1 MKNKSILVFYALC
14 ALVPI
19 IFIAV
24 AFFGPEKEIA
34 ISLKGPNTF
43 GLDDEKITKKYDQL
57 EDKEKK
63 KREKFK
69 KEVEKKWD
77 SYKESTSKTYVSYSK
92 DLNSRTI
99 VDFEKGEVTIE
110 VIMDEDEGQ
119 DGSYNLDLDMDR
131 DIQISRG
138 KNTRKQ
144 NIILSIGTSL
154 VNMTNIFALQEK
166 EKKDNSARSKDSKTL
181 NSKFTKL
188 LSNIMKEKG
197 DDGQPILKDQLVD
210 AKGKAVEGMSNTLD
224 FAKSV
229 VSKQSKKV
237 RMHFSKDGKKR
248 TIISLK
254 LPLSDDHIAKRRD
267 RYKDLIIIEARR
279 FNIPPEIALAIAE
292 TESAF
297 NPKAKSHVPA
307 YGLMQLVPKTGARDA
322 YQWIY
327 KKDKY
332 VSGRYLYKPKNNVEL
347 GCAYLS
353 MIRQHYF
360 SGIRNDERAYLC
372 AIPAYNTGVGNVSK
386 ALIDKRNIKEASKKA
401 NKMNKKEL
409 YDKLYTDLSSKEAR
423 NYLKK
428 VWARKE
434 KYK

>member
-267 RYKDLIIIEARR
+267 RYKDL
-279 FNIPPEIALAIAE
+279 
-292 TESAF
+292 S
-297 NPKAKSHVPA
+297 
-307 YGLMQLVPKTGARDA
+307 
-322 YQWIY
+322 
-327 KKDKY
+327 
-332 VSGRYLYKPKNNVEL
+332 
-347 GCAYLS
+347 
-353 MIRQHYF
+353 
-360 SGIRNDERAYLC
+360 
-372 AIPAYNTGVGNVSK
+372 
-386 ALIDKRNIKEASKKA
+386 LIHI
-401 NKMNKKEL
+401 
-409 YDKLYTDLSSKEAR
+409 
-423 NYLKK
+423 
-428 VWARKE
+428 
-434 KYK
+434 

>member
-1 MKNKSILVFYALC
+1 MKNKSIVVFYTLC

-43 GLDDEKITKKYDQL
+43 GLDDEKITKKYD
-57 EDKEKK
+57 EVEKKEKE

-77 SYKESTSKTYVSYSK
+77 SFKESTSKTYVSYSK
-92 DLNSRTI
+92 DLTSRTI

-110 VIMDEDEGQ
+110 VIIDEDQ
-119 DGSYNLDLDMDR
+119 DGSYNLDLDTDR
-131 DIQISRG
+131 SIQIAG
-138 KNTRKQ
+138 KNNTR
-144 NIILSIGTSL
+144 NIILSISTSL
-154 VNMTNIFALQEK
+154 VNMVTTFALQDTAEQ
-166 EKKDNSARSKDSKTL
+166 DNLAGSNDSKAL
-181 NSKFTKL
+181 DSKFTKL
-188 LSNIMKEKG
+188 LSNIFKEKG

-210 AKGKAVEGMSNTLD
+210 ASGKVVKGMSNTLN

-229 VSKQSKKV
+229 VNTQSKKV

-254 LPLSDDHIAKRRD
+254 LPLSNDHIAKRRD
-267 RYKDLIIIEARR
+267 RYKDLIVIEARR

-307 YGLMQLVPKTGARDA
+307 YGLMQLVPKSGARDA

-353 MIRQHYF
+353 MIRHHYF
-360 SGIRNDERAYLC
+360 SGIRDDERAYIC

-386 ALIDKRNIKEASKKA
+386 ALVDKANIKKASKKA
-401 NKMNKKEL
+401 NKMSTEEL

-428 VWARKE
+428 VWTRKE
-434 KYK
+434 NYK

>member
-1 MKNKSILVFYALC
+1 MKNKSTLVFYALC

-19 IFIAV
+19 IFIWV

-34 ISLKGPNTF
+34 ILFKGPNTF
-43 GLDDEKITKKYDQL
+43 GLDDEKVTKKYDQL
-57 EDKEKK
+57 EKKEKK

-77 SYKESTSKTYVSYSK
+77 SFKESTSKTYVTYSK

-110 VIMDEDEGQ
+110 VIIDEDEGQ
-119 DGSYNLDLDMDR
+119 DGSYNLDLEMDR
-131 DIQISRG
+131 SIQISRG
-138 KNTRKQ
+138 KNTR
-144 NIILSIGTSL
+144 NNTILSIATSL
-154 VNMTNIFALQEK
+154 GNMTNIFAFQETGK
-166 EKKDNSARSKDSKTL
+166 KDSKTL
-181 NSKFTKL
+181 NSRFTKL

-210 AKGKAVEGMSNTLD
+210 AKGKAAEGMSNTLD

-267 RYKDLIIIEARR
+267 RYKDLIVIEARR

-353 MIRQHYF
+353 MIRHHYF
-360 SGIRNDERAYLC
+360 SGIRDDERAYLC

-386 ALIDKRNIKEASKKA
+386 ALVDKTNIKEASKKA
-401 NKMNKKEL
+401 NKMDRDEL
-409 YDKLYTDLSSKEAR
+409 YDKLYTDLSSKEAK

-434 KYK
+434 NYK

>member
-1 MKNKSILVFYALC
+1 MKNKSTLVFYALC

-19 IFIAV
+19 IFISV

-34 ISLKGPNTF
+34 ILFKGPNTF
-43 GLDDEKITKKYDQL
+43 GLDDETVTKKYDQL
-57 EDKEKK
+57 EKKEKK

-77 SYKESTSKTYVSYSK
+77 SFKESTSKTYVTYSK

-110 VIMDEDEGQ
+110 VIIDEDEGQ
-119 DGSYNLDLDMDR
+119 DGSYNLDLEMDR
-131 DIQISRG
+131 SIQISRG
-138 KNTRKQ
+138 KNTW
-144 NIILSIGTSL
+144 NNTILSIATSL
-154 VNMTNIFALQEK
+154 VNMTNIFAFQETGK
-166 EKKDNSARSKDSKTL
+166 KDSKTL
-181 NSKFTKL
+181 NSRFTKL

-210 AKGKAVEGMSNTLD
+210 AKGKAAEGMSNTLD

-332 VSGRYLYKPKNNVEL
+332 ISGRYLYKPKNNVEL

-353 MIRQHYF
+353 MIRHHYF

-386 ALIDKRNIKEASKKA
+386 ALIDKTNIKEASKKA
-401 NKMNKKEL
+401 NKMNKDEL
-409 YDKLYTDLSSKEAR
+409 YNKLYTDLSSKEAK

>member
-1 MKNKSILVFYALC
+1 MKNKSTLVFYALC

-19 IFIAV
+19 IFIVV

-43 GLDDEKITKKYDQL
+43 GFDDEKITKKYDQL
-57 EDKEKK
+57 EKREKK

-77 SYKESTSKTYVSYSK
+77 SFKESTSKTYVSYSK

-110 VIMDEDEGQ
+110 VIMDEDESQ
-119 DGSYNLDLDMDR
+119 DGSYNLDLDIDR
-131 DIQISRG
+131 SIQISGG
-138 KNTRKQ
+138 KNTR
-144 NIILSIGTSL
+144 NIILSIATSL
-154 VNMTNIFALQEK
+154 VNMTNFLALQET
-166 EKKDNSARSKDSKTL
+166 EENDNLAGSKDSKSL

-210 AKGKAVEGMSNTLD
+210 SRGKAVKGMSNTLD

-229 VSKQSKKV
+229 VRTQSKKV

-267 RYKDLIIIEARR
+267 RYKDLITIEARR

-353 MIRQHYF
+353 MIRHHYF
-360 SGIRNDERAYLC
+360 SGIRDDERAYLC

-386 ALIDKRNIKEASKKA
+386 ALVDKANIKEASKKA
-401 NKMNKKEL
+401 NKMDRDEL
-409 YDKLYTDLSSKEAR
+409 YDKLYTDLSSKEAK

-428 VWARKE
+428 VWTKKE
-434 KYK
+434 NYK

>member
-1 MKNKSILVFYALC
+1 MKNKSIIVFYTLC
-14 ALVPI
+14 ALIPI

-24 AFFGPEKEIA
+24 AFFGPEKEVP
-34 ISLKGPNTF
+34 ISLQGPNTF
-43 GLDDEKITKKYDQL
+43 GFDDEKITKKYDEL
-57 EDKEKK
+57 EKKEKK

-77 SYKESTSKTYVSYSK
+77 SFKESTSKTYVTYSK

-119 DGSYNLDLDMDR
+119 NGSYNLDLDKR
-131 DIQISRG
+131 GHIQIAG
-138 KNTRKQ
+138 KNNLRK
-144 NIILSIGTSL
+144 IILSISTSL
-154 VNMTNIFALQEK
+154 VNKAITFALQEK
-166 EKKDNSARSKDSKTL
+166 EEQDNLAGSKDSKAL
-181 NSKFTKL
+181 DSKFAKL
-188 LSNIMKEKG
+188 LSNIFKEKG

-210 AKGKAVEGMSNTLD
+210 ARGKAVKGMSNTLN
-224 FAKSV
+224 FAKTV
-229 VSKQSKKV
+229 VGTQSKKV

-267 RYKDLIIIEARR
+267 RYKDLIVIEARR

-327 KKDKY
+327 KKDKHI
-332 VSGRYLYKPKNNVEL
+332 SGKYLFKPKNNVEL

-353 MIRQHYF
+353 MIRHHYF
-360 SGIRNDERAYLC
+360 SGIRDDELAYIC

-386 ALIDKRNIKEASKKA
+386 ALVDQTNIRKASKKA
-401 NKMNKKEL
+401 NKMDADEL
-409 YDKLYTDLSSKEAR
+409 YDKLYTDLGSKEAK

-428 VWARKE
+428 VWTRKE
-434 KYK
+434 NYK